1 MYLKNLLAFNFLI
14 KSVRNLTKEHN
25 TTLTFEFGKH
35 VMDTKWSCI

>member
-25 TTLTFEFGKH
+25 TTFEFGKH
-35 VMDTKWSCI
+35 VMGTKWSGI